1 MTRNWDSKDNPVRSV
16 AGKGKWILSIIIFL
30 AVMFFFFIFAT
41 PHFYFFKQVKEDQIG
56 IKIRSGQITH
66 VLPPGVY
73 HDVGW
78 FVRLDTFTTQEY
90 KFQASDPEVITR
102 DQQRIGVVVSG
113 SVFRPGLADEARL
126 KILWTQYKSL
136 YTNDEAL
143 KQKFDQLSM
152 QAMKVCVGDR
162 PFQDSVIG
170 SDRDA
175 LRQCIDVE
183 LDKLAEPYGLLVTNV
198 VVPNVNLSPEVQSK
212 MDAITQSRLDT
223 EKAAQDKL
231 KADAEARAEQA
242 RKEGEIRVTMSQ
254 KQEEARQQAT
264 LAQLEQERLIAQLAV
279 IGAQKE
285 NDLLAAQKELEIAEA
300 RALAAAA
307 QARADLAQQ
316 LTLAQ
321 LYALHPEYVSIILAQ
336 TNANAIKSTDKLIFT
351 PEGVFPNLVFSSG
364 ILPTFPLSP
373 QGPEQPAPSTP

>member
-1 MTRNWDSKDNPVRSV
+1 MSRTWDSKDNPVRAAS
-16 AGKGKWILSIIIFL
+16 GKGKWLLGIIAIISAMIFL
-30 AVMFFFFIFAT
+30 FVFST
-41 PHFYFFKQVKEDQIG
+41 PHFYFFKQVREDQIG

-73 HDVGW
+73 HDIGW
-78 FVRLDTFTTQEY
+78 FVRLETFSTQEY

-113 SVFRPGLADEARL
+113 SVFRPGLADESRL
-126 KILWTQYKSL
+126 KLLWTQYKSL
-136 YTNDEAL
+136 YTNDDAL
-143 KQKFDQLSM
+143 RQKFDQLAM

-198 VVPNVNLSPEVQSK
+198 VVPNVNLSPEVQAK

-242 RKEGEIRVTMSQ
+242 RKEGEIRVSMSQ

-264 LAQLEQERLIAQLAV
+264 LAQLEQERLTAQMAV
-279 IGAQKE
+279 ITAQKQ
-285 NDLLAAQKELEIAEA
+285 NDLLSAQKELEIAEA
-300 RALAAAA
+300 RARAATA
-307 QARADLAQQ
+307 QARADLAHQ
-316 LTLAQ
+316 LTLAE
-321 LYALHPEYVSIILAQ
+321 LYGLHPEYVSIIIAQ
-336 TNANAIKSTDKLIFT
+336 TNASAIKSTDKLIFT

-364 ILPTFPLSP
+364 VLPTFPVNPSN
-373 QGPEQPAPSTP
+373 PEQP